1 MMIAGMRRLR
11 SFKLVIFSSETY
23 WLGHTGAFQGI
34 SVMKW
39 HLRKDNSK
47 VHGCRQ
53 EQNWDV
59 NGSLQKGRQWIDR
72 NMKIYILNF
81 KLTNLHQQWSCKKQG
96 HLICVLSN
104 FWQKEID
111 WNWTMCTLYVSHC
124 HTWWPIGGEKCSWRD
139 QGHRRCARVAE
150 HRIQKTE
157 NRTQNTTENT
167 DHRT

>member
-11 SFKLVIFSSETY
+11 SLVIFSSETY

-59 NGSLQKGRQWIDR
+59 NGSLQKGQQWIDR

-81 KLTNLHQQWSCKKQG
+81 KSINLHFQWSCKKQG
-96 HLICVLSN
+96 HLNLCFVKLLTKRNRLKLNDVHFVCVSLSHLVTDRR
-104 FWQKEID
+104 WKVLLARPRSSQ
-111 WNWTMCTLYVSHC
+111 V
-124 HTWWPIGGEKCSWRD
+124 CSC
-139 QGHRRCARVAE
+139 G
-150 HRIQKTE
+150 
-157 NRTQNTTENT
+157 RT
-167 DHRT
+167 

>member
-1 MMIAGMRRLR
+1 MMRAGMRRLR
-11 SFKLVIFSSETY
+11 SLVIFSSETY

-72 NMKIYILNF
+72 NMKILNF
-81 KLTNLHQQWSCKKQG
+81 KLTNLHLQWSCKKRG

-124 HTWWPIGGEKCSWRD
+124 HTWWPIYRK
-139 QGHRRCARVAE
+139 QNTE
-150 HRIQKTE
+150 HRTQQKIE
-157 NRTQNTTENT
+157 
-167 DHRT
+167 HRTHKLCMCLTVTPGDR